1 MIARALEL
9 GMRVMPGVMTPTEAL
24 VAINAGA
31 RDLKF
36 FPASLLGPDGIRA
49 IRALLP
55 GDVRIYA
62 VGGVGADDFAAYAA
76 AGVYGFGLGS
86 SLFKP
91 GADAG
96 AVRAAAEACMT
107 AISR

>member
-1 MIARALEL
+1 VL
-9 GMRVMPGVMTPTEAL
+9 
-24 VAINAGA
+24 
-31 RDLKF
+31 
-36 FPASLLGPDGIRA
+36 PD
-49 IRALLP
+49 
-55 GDVRIYA
+55 DVRIYA
-62 VGGVGADDFAAYAA
+62 VGGVGADDFAAYTA

-96 AVRAAAEACMT
+96 TVRAGADACMA